1 MISLEDLI
9 GMVKDE
15 VLTPQ
20 SRKDYMRCCGLSSD
34 IVEKIV
40 EKGFLRAPASTKYHG
55 NYAGGLFD
63 HSYAVA
69 KILNYM
75 TGTMGLKWEDPKSPL
90 RIGILH
96 DMCKID
102 TYIKADDAWIYNDNR
117 IYHGHG
123 MLSVVYSQ
131 QFGIAL
137 NEEEI
142 ACITYHMG
150 PYGDEKDQKYY
161 TEAVKKFPN
170 VLWTHTA
177 DMVASQIMG
186 V

>member
-1 MISLEDLI
+1 MGLEDL
-9 GMVKDE
+9 MKAVKDE
-15 VLTPQ
+15 VIAPLQ
-20 SRKDYMRCCGLSSD
+20 KKEYMMGCGISKDA
-34 IVEKIV
+34 VENII
-40 EKGFLRAPASTKYHG
+40 EQGFLRAPASTKYHG

-63 HSYAVA
+63 HSHAVA
-69 KILNYM
+69 EVLMYLTNM
-75 TGTMGLKWEDPKSPL
+75 LDLKWMDKDSPR

-102 TYIKADDAWIYNDNR
+102 TYTKADDAWIYNDNR
-117 IYHGHG
+117 IFHGHG

-131 QFGIAL
+131 QFGIPL
-137 NEEEI
+137 NDEEI
-142 ACITYHMG
+142 ACIVYHMG
-150 PYGDEKDQKYY
+150 PYGDDKDQRYY
-161 TEAVKKFPN
+161 TEAVKWFPN